1 MIIAITYLEQL
12 TVYRYMDL
20 RLLRRK

>member
-1 MIIAITYLEQL
+1 MIIAIKYLEQL